1 LGEMGRASRGGGGG
15 GGGGSAAA
23 AAELCVGLY
32 FGVWEEERLGVE
44 SEKEVVCCKSWR
56 F

>member
-1 LGEMGRASRGGGGG
+1 MGRAIRGGGEAAAAA
-15 GGGGSAAA
+15 AAA
-23 AAELCVGLY
+23 AAELCVGFY

-44 SEKEVVCCKSWR
+44 SEKEVVCCISWG